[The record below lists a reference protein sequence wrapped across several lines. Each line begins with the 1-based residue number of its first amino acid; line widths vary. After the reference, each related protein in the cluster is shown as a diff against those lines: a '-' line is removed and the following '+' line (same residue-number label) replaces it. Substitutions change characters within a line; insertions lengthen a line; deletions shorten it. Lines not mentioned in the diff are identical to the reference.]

1 MCLVHTGVSYKAAPP
16 SHRLS
21 PGFPVLVPPE
31 LIVITAVGMKAL
43 LNKVFFLSPFALT
56 VWNLWAGNL
65 IL

>member
-1 MCLVHTGVSYKAAPP
+1 MYKAASP

-43 LNKVFFLSPFALT
+43 LKKFVFKSPFA
-56 VWNLWAGNL
+56 
-65 IL
+65 